1 MTSIVQASDGLSNVY
16 PKGELPAR
24 MLAKA
29 EQLVEG
35 LAAGGERRGVGPRPG
50 RRAGPAS
57 QVVNA
62 DGTPVDQDQQNLGF
76 LPMAG

>member
-1 MTSIVQASDGLSNVY
+1 VTSIVQASDGLSNVY

-35 LAAGGERRGVGPRPG
+35 IAAGGEPRGARPRPG
-50 RRAGPAS
+50 GQAAPAS

-62 DGTPVDQDQQNLGF
+62 DGTPADKDQQNLGF